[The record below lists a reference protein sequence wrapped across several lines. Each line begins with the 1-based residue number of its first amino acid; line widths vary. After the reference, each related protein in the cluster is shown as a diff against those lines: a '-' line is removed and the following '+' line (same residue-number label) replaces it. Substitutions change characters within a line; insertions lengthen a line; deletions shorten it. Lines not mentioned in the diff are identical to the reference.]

1 MQSAEMLQTALERF
15 PQTWLLVDALD
26 ELDART
32 KDDFMGVVESL
43 KNTTKFFFT
52 SRPQSL
58 DSAILEESTLHS
70 TLSAHNEDLATYIRA
85 RMGKTAT
92 ASRRVRESP
101 GWNNFVDETVTK
113 LVSIADGMFILVS
126 LQLDM
131 LLRPRTLA
139 EMRRLLSGVS
149 DKLDDFY
156 AATLERIRARESA
169 VAVNVLC
176 WLVKQMQPLTAGALQ
191 EALAVEESTQRINPE
206 AFIHKDDM
214 VEMCCGLLAIDEN
227 EVLSLAHATIHEFLS
242 AKLDEIKQF
251 DSTMTKSCLR
261 YLTFETFQHQTS
273 NYARAVTGP
282 ARSPDTLLPDD
293 DKLWFDPNPTDQEYI
308 DRTQRQPFFFD
319 PNPTDQEYID
329 RTQQHPFFSYAAYHW
344 DTHYTKCGESG
355 ELTEMALRLI
365 NGPNAAAMLQVYNR
379 NKILDFQSLGPLHVA
394 AYLGQL
400 HLVKILIAQATRE
413 TLESKSQ
420 GLASDLGRLVDCS
433 DDFGNTPLLY
443 AMKNNKVVVAL
454 ALLQTKAVNPSVGE
468 NTMIRWALERSDK
481 SLLRMMVQMPKFN
494 KRLALRQFGQQ
505 IEIYLESD
513 PMNGEREHFY
523 EFTGY
528 SGVKIA
534 GPWKSP
540 SHTVPSKTIPSDLD
554 RQNHVSDSRVRYPG
568 PRRAKRICL

>member
-1 MQSAEMLQTALERF
+1 MLQKALDRF
-15 PQTWLLVDALD
+15 SQTWLLVDALD
-26 ELDART
+26 ELEARA
-32 KDDFMGVVESL
+32 KGDFLEVVESL
-43 KNTTKFFFT
+43 KNTTKFLFT

-58 DSAILEESTLHS
+58 DSAILEERTLRC
-70 TLSAHNEDLATYIRA
+70 TLSAQNEDLATYIRA
-85 RMGKTAT
+85 RMGK
-92 ASRRVRESP
+92 ASRWVRESP
-101 GWNNFVDETVTK
+101 GWNDFVDETVTK

-214 VEMCCGLLAIDEN
+214 VEMCCGLLVIDEN

-251 DSTMTKSCLR
+251 DSTITKSCLR

-282 ARSPDTLLPDD
+282 ARRSHTFLPDD
-293 DKLWFDPNPTDQEYI
+293 DNLWFDPNPTDQ
-308 DRTQRQPFFFD
+308 Q
-319 PNPTDQEYID
+319 YID
-329 RTQQHPFFSYAAYHW
+329 RTQQHPFFSYAGYHW

-365 NGPNAAAMLQVYNR
+365 NGPNAAAMLQVYNK
-379 NKILDFQSLGPLHVA
+379 NKILDLQSLGPLHVA

-400 HLVKILIAQATRE
+400 HLVKILIAQATQE

-443 AMKNNKVVVAL
+443 AVKNNKVVVAL

-468 NTMIRWALERSDK
+468 NTMIRWALERNDK
-481 SLLRMMVQMPKFN
+481 SLLSMMVQMPKFN

-505 IEIYLESD
+505 IEVYLESD

-523 EFTGY
+523 ESTGY

-540 SHTVPSKTIPSDLD
+540 SHTVPLKTIPSNLD

-568 PRRAKRICL
+568 T